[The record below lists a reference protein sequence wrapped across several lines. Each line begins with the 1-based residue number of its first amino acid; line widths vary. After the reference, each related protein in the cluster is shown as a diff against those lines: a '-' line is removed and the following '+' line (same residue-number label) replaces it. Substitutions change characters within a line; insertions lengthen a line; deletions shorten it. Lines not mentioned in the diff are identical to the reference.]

1 MSVNAYLTFRGNCR
15 EAVQFYA
22 VVFGVEI
29 KEIITYGEHHSAPE
43 EIKDWI
49 MHAKLVV
56 NGSPLM
62 FSDAP
67 PDRPYSVGNNISL
80 VIMERDEEK
89 LRKWFD
95 KLKEGGEVHMEL
107 QETFWSKLYGM
118 VTDKFG
124 IGWQLNLAHE

>member
-22 VVFGVEI
+22 DVFGVEI
-29 KEIITYGEHHSAPE
+29 KEITTYGEHHSAP

-56 NGSPLM
+56 SGSPIM
-62 FSDAP
+62 FSDVP
-67 PDRPYSVGNNISL
+67 PDRPFSVGNNISL

-89 LRKWFD
+89 LKRWFD
-95 KLKEGGEVHMEL
+95 KLKEGGEVQMEL